1 MIYLILFYGTEIF
14 SLLITQQKQ
23 SLSSFLHLYVFCFQA
38 VPDDST
44 EESFP
49 AKYRHLL
56 LYFWADLLYREQA
69 TEFVLT
75 TQ

>member
-1 MIYLILFYGTEIF
+1 MVVRLF
-14 SLLITQQKQ
+14 SPLITQQKQ
-23 SLSSFLHLYVFCFQA
+23 SLSSFPHLYVLCFQP
-38 VPDDST
+38 VPDDSM

-49 AKYRHLL
+49 AQYIHVL
-56 LYFWADLLYREQA
+56 LYIWADSHYGEQA